1 MVECLVWDQ
10 DAAGSSPV
18 SPTTIKKIMTNK
30 LEVILEWSSTVIL
43 LIGVA
48 LTSFNV
54 FPLNL
59 WVCLI
64 ANAGWGIVGIVW
76 HKWSLFLV
84 QIVVTALYLAGIYKH
99 YMI

>member
-1 MVECLVWDQ
+1 MQ
-10 DAAGSSPV
+10 
-18 SPTTIKKIMTNK
+18 K
-30 LEVILEWSSTVIL
+30 LNAEFILEWSSTVIL

-48 LTSFNV
+48 LTSFNI

-59 WVCLI
+59 WVCLV
-64 ANAGWGIVGIVW
+64 ANAGWGIMGIVW

-84 QIVVTALYLAGIYKH
+84 QIVVTALYIAGIYKH